1 MTRIEEV
8 QELKIAAKDRIVK
21 QEEVDSLK
29 ARKKRE
35 NSKSTDQRLVS
46 TETAL
51 AEAEDEKGAL
61 QLKVA

>member
-1 MTRIEEV
+1 M
-8 QELKIAAKDRIVK
+8 K

-29 ARKKRE
+29 DRKKRE

-51 AEAEDEKGAL
+51 AEDEDEKGAL
-61 QLKVA
+61 QLKVE